1 MEFANTIRRW
11 VETVLVCLM
20 SLMVALTFTDVIG
33 RRLFGRPVFGA
44 HDLTEHLMALLVFT
58 GLPLV
63 TLAAMHLKV
72 DLFDKFLM
80 QPRFAWWNKG
90 TILLTALV
98 FSLLAWTF
106 LGKAMSA
113 ASFFEV
119 SQGLNIPRAPL
130 YGWMA
135 VCAALSALAALYTA
149 FAAPISIAQDQEELL

>member
-33 RRLFGRPVFGA
+33 RRLFGHPVFGA

-58 GLPLV
+58 GLPLL

-72 DLFDKFLM
+72 DLFDKFLLK
-80 QPRFAWWNKG
+80 PRFAWWQKT

-98 FSLLAWTF
+98 FALMAWTL
-106 LGKAMSA
+106 LGKAKD
-113 ASFFEV
+113 ASTYSEV

-135 VCAALSALAALYTA
+135 FCAALSSLAALYTV
-149 FAAPISIAQDQEELL
+149 FASPISIAQDQEELL

>member
-1 MEFANTIRRW
+1 MQFANMIRRT

-20 SLMVALTFTDVIG
+20 SAMVALTFADVIG
-33 RRLFGRPVFGA
+33 RRLLGTPIFGA
-44 HDLTEHLMALLVFT
+44 HDLTEHLMGLLVFS

-72 DLFDKFLM
+72 DLFDNFLL
-80 QPRFAWWNKG
+80 QPRLAWWLKA
-90 TILLTALV
+90 TVCMMALV
-98 FSLLAWTF
+98 FAVMAWT
-106 LGKAMSA
+106 LASKAIVADGFS
-113 ASFFEV
+113 EV

-149 FAAPISIAQDQEELL
+149 FAAPMSVAHDQEDVL

>member
-1 MEFANTIRRW
+1 
-11 VETVLVCLM
+11 M

-33 RRLFGRPVFGA
+33 RRLFGHPVFGA

-58 GLPLV
+58 GLPLL

-72 DLFDKFLM
+72 DLFDKILL
-80 QPRFAWWNKG
+80 QPRFAWWVKM
-90 TILLTALV
+90 TVLLTAAV
-98 FSLLAWTF
+98 FAILAWTF
-106 LGKAMSA
+106 VAKAISA
-113 ASFFEV
+113 ATYSEV

>member
-1 MEFANTIRRW
+1 MHFAHILRRT

-20 SLMVALTFTDVIG
+20 SAMVALTFADVIG
-33 RRLFGRPVFGA
+33 RRLLGTPIFGA

-72 DLFDKFLM
+72 DLFDKVLLHPRFSWWLKVSIFLM
-80 QPRFAWWNKG
+80 
-90 TILLTALV
+90 ALV
-98 FSLLAWTF
+98 FALMAWALAR
-106 LGKAMSA
+106 KAIDAIAFS
-113 ASFFEV
+113 EV

-135 VCAALSALAALYTA
+135 ACAALSALAAVYTA
-149 FAAPISIAQDQEELL
+149 FAAPMSVAHDQEEVL

>member
-1 MEFANTIRRW
+1 MQFAHTIRRT

-20 SLMVALTFTDVIG
+20 SAMVALTFADVIG
-33 RRLFGRPVFGA
+33 RRLLGTPIFGA
-44 HDLTEHLMALLVFT
+44 HDLTEHLMGLLVFT

-72 DLFDKFLM
+72 DLFDKFLLH
-80 QPRFAWWNKG
+80 PRLALWLKVTVF
-90 TILLTALV
+90 LMALV
-98 FSLLAWTF
+98 FALMAWT
-106 LGKAMSA
+106 LARKAIDATAFS
-113 ASFFEV
+113 EV

-149 FAAPISIAQDQEELL
+149 FAAPMSVAHDREEVL